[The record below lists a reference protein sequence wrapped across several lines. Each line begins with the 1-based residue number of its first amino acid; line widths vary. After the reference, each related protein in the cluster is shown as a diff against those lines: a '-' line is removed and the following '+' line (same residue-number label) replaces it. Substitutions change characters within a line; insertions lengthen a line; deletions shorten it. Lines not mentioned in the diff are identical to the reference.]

1 MKNSNCLVEA
11 IKQKIRNPKT
21 RIFIGV
27 RKNNVLFVH
36 CWWNVD
42 GKTFHFSV
50 NRNLK
55 FLERFWFAGSIQN
68 VNEKVSLFYHY
79 VAF

>member
-1 MKNSNCLVEA
+1 MTKSNCLIET

-27 RKNNVLFVH
+27 HKTNIVYIH

-42 GKTFHFSV
+42 GKTFHYSV

-68 VNEKVSLFYHY
+68 VNKKISQLYHY
-79 VAF
+79 ISL